1 MFGYTAFAFSQ
12 NPDTTQESTTTTTSQ
27 YRNFKRMSGSESDSG
42 RTSRSESNSSRTMN
56 YNPRKAGSKSSITVP
71 RKWGPGVSV
80 LQYLAEGNIKGKI
93 ARKGGTPASIK
104 YLPDKD
110 NEKSSRKEMSG
121 AREIKRGQTE
131 IRHGPVGSE
140 SRRKAR

>member
-1 MFGYTAFAFSQ
+1 
-12 NPDTTQESTTTTTSQ
+12 
-27 YRNFKRMSGSESDSG
+27 
-42 RTSRSESNSSRTMN
+42 MN
-56 YNPRKAGSKSSITVP
+56 YNRGKAGSKSSITVP

-80 LQYLAEGNIKGKI
+80 LLYLADGNIKGKK
-93 ARKGGTPASIK
+93 ARSGGTPASIK

-131 IRHGPVGSE
+131 IRHGLVGSE